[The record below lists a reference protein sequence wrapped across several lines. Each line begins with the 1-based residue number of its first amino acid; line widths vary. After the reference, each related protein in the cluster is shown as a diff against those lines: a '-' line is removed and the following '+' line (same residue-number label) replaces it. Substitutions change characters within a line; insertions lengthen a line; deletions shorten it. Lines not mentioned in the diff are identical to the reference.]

1 MHFHIYIHG
10 FGCRADRQR
19 MGVPYSL
26 EDSSGWS
33 VCCLPAA
40 HTPVIHLPLPGPLRS
55 SHYTHR
61 HARTHTH
68 VHKLTTVSVCIVLLC
83 GHKSLGVEG
92 AGERGHQR
100 VDQWGEM
107 LRFSVKSREFLG
119 LCLLLQ
125 RALAHV
131 HAYQVTPEKVT
142 TRQRS

>member
-1 MHFHIYIHG
+1 MPQRLLARGCGSKPTFVCEHARARTCALVHIHIYIHG

-40 HTPVIHLPLPGPLRS
+40 HTPVIHLPLPGPLHS

-100 VDQWGEM
+100 VDQWG
-107 LRFSVKSREFLG
+107 
-119 LCLLLQ
+119 
-125 RALAHV
+125 
-131 HAYQVTPEKVT
+131 
-142 TRQRS
+142 